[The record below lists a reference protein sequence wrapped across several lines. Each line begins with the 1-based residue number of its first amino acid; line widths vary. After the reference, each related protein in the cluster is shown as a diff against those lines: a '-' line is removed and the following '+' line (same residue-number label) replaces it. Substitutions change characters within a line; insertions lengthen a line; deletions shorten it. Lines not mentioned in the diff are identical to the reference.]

1 MTVDR
6 QSRVGLMAGKNE
18 VDDLARSA
26 ECRILQLPL
35 RKYRRISGRDQQHVA
50 IAQRNLQPL
59 GKMQHHIA
67 AGQCAAGLDKAQM
80 LCRDVGIAGKRQLA
94 EMPPLPPLA
103 QMPTDRSADG
113 LHGTKI
119 TAGAT
124 LLQLPSG

>member
-26 ECRILQLPL
+26 ECRILHL
-35 RKYRRISGRDQQHVA
+35 
-50 IAQRNLQPL
+50 PL

-113 LHGTKI
+113 LHGGKI

-124 LLQLPSG
+124 LLQLP

>member
-6 QSRVGLMAGKNE
+6 ESRVGLMAGENE

-26 ECRILQLPL
+26 ERRIFQRPF
-35 RKYRRISGRDQQHVA
+35 RKHRCISGRDQQHVA
-50 IAQRNLQPL
+50 IAQRNLEPL

-67 AGQCAAGLDKAQM
+67 AGQCAAGLDKAQI
-80 LCRDVGIAGKRQLA
+80 LRRDVGIAGKRQLA
-94 EMPPLPPLA
+94 EMPSLPPLA

-113 LHGTKI
+113 LHGGKI